1 MKSCVKNETKRTAV
15 LSLSTLSFIACF
27 AVWVIF
33 SIIGKPIQAE
43 LGLNNT
49 EFGMLIGTPILT
61 GSFLRP
67 MFGALADRYGGRP
80 VFFSLMVAVL
90 LPLYLIGAWAT
101 EYWHFLFLGLLVG
114 TIGASFAVG
123 ISYVVKWYPKE
134 RQGFAMGIFGAGN
147 IGTALTQFIAPLLV
161 VACGWRMVPKVYAA
175 VLFAVAVIFL
185 LFTFTEKSHQT
196 KASMSEQF
204 SVLKDL
210 KAWRYFQ
217 YYSLT
222 FGGFVALALWM
233 PSYYMSAYGFS
244 LKAGALMAIVFALP
258 GSLIRAYGGWLA
270 DKYGAYK
277 VTRSVMWIALFCLT
291 IIAYPSYDLT
301 LSGHPAIH
309 GTWRVL
315 GLTFYFAENGV
326 RIVYLGLNIW
336 AFTAVLFVL
345 GLALGIGNASIFK
358 YAADDFPKNT
368 GAVFGAIGLGGGL
381 GGYLLPIIFGLILD
395 FTGIYTTAFMFLW
408 GVAAVSLMWLYW
420 STHNDKEHHNK
431 VCS

>member
-1 MKSCVKNETKRTAV
+1 MNTLTIGTKRSLV
-15 LSLSTLSFIACF
+15 LSMSTLGFVACF

-43 LGLNNT
+43 LGLTNVQ
-49 EFGMLIGTPILT
+49 FGMLIGTPILT

-67 MFGALADRYGGRP
+67 IFGALSDRYGGRP
-80 VFFSLMVAVL
+80 VFFSLMIAAL
-90 LPLYLIGAWAT
+90 PPLYLIGAWASV
-101 EYWHFLFLGLLVG
+101 YWHFLLLGLFVG
-114 TIGASFAVG
+114 IVGASFAVG
-123 ISYVVKWYPKE
+123 ISYIVKWYPKE

-147 IGTALTQFIAPLLV
+147 IGTALTQFAAPILV
-161 VACGWRMVPKVYAA
+161 AAYGWRMVPKVYA
-175 VLFAVAVIFL
+175 VLLCAVAIIFL
-185 LFTFTEKSHQT
+185 LFTFTDENHKTNT
-196 KASMSEQF
+196 KMSEQF
-204 SVLKDL
+204 AVLKDP

-244 LKAGALMAIVFALP
+244 LKTGALMAMVFALP

-277 VTRSVMWIALFCLT
+277 VTRSVMWVALFCLT
-291 IIAYPSYDLT
+291 IISYPPSHVVFHT
-301 LSGHPAIH
+301 IH
-309 GTWRVL
+309 GDV
-315 GLTFYFAENGV
+315 GMH
-326 RIVYLGLNIW
+326 IQISMW

-381 GGYLLPIIFGLILD
+381 GGYLLPIIFGAILD
-395 FTGIYTTAFMFLW
+395 FTGIYSTAFMFLW
-408 GVAAVSLMWLYW
+408 GVAGVSLTWLYW
-420 STHNDKEHHNK
+420 SEHHHHAILK
-431 VCS
+431 

>member
-1 MKSCVKNETKRTAV
+1 MDTNETKRSLV
-15 LSLSTLSFIACF
+15 LSMSTLGFVACF

-67 MFGALADRYGGRP
+67 LLGALADKYGGRP
-80 VFFSLMVAVL
+80 VFFLLMIAAL
-90 LPLYLIGAWAT
+90 PPLYLIGAWAHV
-101 EYWHFLFLGLLVG
+101 YWHFLILGLLAGMV
-114 TIGASFAVG
+114 GASFAVG
-123 ISYVVKWYPKE
+123 ISYVVKWFPKE
-134 RQGFAMGIFGAGN
+134 RQGFAMGVFGAGN
-147 IGTALTQFIAPLLV
+147 IGTALTQFAAPLLV
-161 VACGWRMVPKVYAA
+161 AAYGWRMVPKVYALLLL
-175 VLFAVAVIFL
+175 VVAVIFL

-196 KASMSEQF
+196 KASMGEQF
-204 SVLKDL
+204 IILKDP
-210 KAWRYFQ
+210 KALRYFQ

-244 LKAGALMAIVFALP
+244 LKPGALMAMVFALP

-277 VTRSVMWIALFCLT
+277 VTRSVMWAALFCLT
-291 IIAYPSYDLT
+291 VIAYPPYHVTFYGNPVS
-301 LSGHPAIH
+301 H
-309 GTWRVL
+309 GVWHFL
-315 GLTFYFAENGV
+315 GLTFRSGENGFE
-326 RIVYLGLNIW
+326 IIYLGLNLW
-336 AFTAVLFVL
+336 AFTAVLFAL

-381 GGYLLPIIFGLILD
+381 GGYLLPIIFGLVLD
-395 FTGIYTTAFMFLW
+395 FTGVYTTAFMFLW
-408 GVAAVSLMWLYW
+408 GVAVVSLTWLYW
-420 STHNDKEHHNK
+420 STHHHKEIHGETHT
-431 VCS
+431 S